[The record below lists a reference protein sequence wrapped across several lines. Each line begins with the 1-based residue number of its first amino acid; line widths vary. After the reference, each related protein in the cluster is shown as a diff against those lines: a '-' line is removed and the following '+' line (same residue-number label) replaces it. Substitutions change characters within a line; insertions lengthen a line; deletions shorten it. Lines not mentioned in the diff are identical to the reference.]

1 MRFMLICS
9 ALLALAYSSQAFA
22 FGRTGHQQI
31 CQLAY
36 QQAAAQT
43 QLQITALLQLKPG
56 ETFAQGCVWPDEAR
70 NEPAFSYSKP
80 HHFMNVKRGA
90 RTVEHKDCA
99 SVGCLL
105 SAIRHHSAVLQ
116 TTEHSLEKL
125 QSLLFLSH
133 FVADLH
139 QPLHVSYADDLG
151 GNKTAVYFLKEPAN
165 LHGVWDSGLLRALG
179 YDENEHL
186 LQQKFAA
193 VNKHKIRSWQQGD
206 ALFWA
211 NESLRQTQKVYQAY
225 RPGMLIDEQA
235 VLRDGPVVETRMFQA
250 AVRLAWLLDK
260 LLAAPAANQPSVGNS
275 QSSTGSEQ

>member
-1 MRFMLICS
+1 MRFIFLCS
-9 ALLALAYSSQAFA
+9 ALLAVAYSSQTFA

-36 QQAAAQT
+36 QQATAQT
-43 QLQITALLQLKPG
+43 RQQIDMLLQFKPG
-56 ETFAQGCVWPDEAR
+56 ETFAKGCVWPDEAR

-80 HHFMNVKRGA
+80 HHFINVKRDA
-90 RTVEHKDCA
+90 RKVEHKDCA
-99 SVGCLL
+99 SAGCLL
-105 SAIRHHSAVLQ
+105 SAIRHHSAVLK
-116 TTEHSLEKL
+116 TTENSLQKL

-151 GNKTAVYFLKEPAN
+151 GNKTAVYFLKQPGN

-179 YDENEHL
+179 YEENEHL
-186 LQQKFAA
+186 LQQKFADVA
-193 VNKHKIRSWQQGD
+193 TRKIRSWQHGD

-211 NESLRQTQKVYQAY
+211 NESLTQTRKVYQAY
-225 RPGMLIDEQA
+225 RPGMLLDEQA
-235 VLRDGPVVETRMFQA
+235 VLRDGPVVETRMLQA

-260 LLAAPAANQPSVGNS
+260 LFTAPAAAADPVKASM
-275 QSSTGSEQ
+275 QSK